1 MDIQNVPMLTDREL
15 LVSVVTDIEYIKKS
29 IDDMDNE
36 KTLSDNDCNKRISK
50 LERWQSSVIGVSVGA
65 SALIAWGISFFRG
78 TT

>member
-1 MDIQNVPMLTDREL
+1 MLSDREL
-15 LVSVVTDIEYIKKS
+15 LVSLATDIDYIKKS
-29 IDDMDNE
+29 IEDM
-36 KTLSDNDCNKRISK
+36 KRTSDVYEITYNKRISK